1 MILQSE
7 HADHW
12 IQPIIQGFFDTKK
25 CSITESDGYHS
36 STFHHN
42 EVYQFTMSV
51 LSRRSR
57 HRAGTRYKRRG
68 VDEEGNCA
76 NYVETEQVRAAE
88 NSFWQSKE
96 SRDCA
101 LIGRVKEY
109 PAIH

>member
-1 MILQSE
+1 MYAFMILQSE

-68 VDEEGNCA
+68 VDEAGNCA
-76 NYVETEQVRAAE
+76 NYVETEQVREAE
-88 NSFWQSKE
+88 NSDFFLKSFV
-96 SRDCA
+96 
-101 LIGRVKEY
+101 L
-109 PAIH
+109 AIKRKP